1 MAHLG
6 LGSPSPVAPASPGR
20 YLAGSPQTFAS
31 AVPESGAVAV
41 EDDKRYRRSIHA
53 LEAEVDQ
60 LLSTAAR
67 GGRGI
72 SSLRETQRSLEIT
85 RSQLATELKGSRT
98 RERELEALLGKREA
112 DDASHRSLRAEV
124 EEARVEIAR
133 LRDALRAATA
143 EAADARGER
152 ARSTARRPP
161 REFSRRAKAA
171 SDAKH
176 ECARLRSACRSAQSD
191 AERCVKRRVDAKIAQ
206 LEHDYR
212 RDAHATL
219 AQREESHA
227 ATLQRAP
234 EHEQILATAKRVSE
248 DRVKALTAELE
259 GDRDRYAATLAKTT
273 AMVDQ
278 RIEEEELDQQVQRER
293 DRAFAAMRE
302 ASRLESQVGELAT
315 RTSAA
320 ETRAR
325 ADERVALERQG
336 AALEAKVAT
345 AENATAD
352 AERVCASAEV
362 HRQSLERRAD
372 EADRR
377 REAAEAAALEANA
390 LAATGA
396 ELAEAQGAR
405 LEAELGAQD
414 ARRDAERA
422 LGAAKN
428 AALEAEADARRLTL
442 RCETAERSL
451 SDATARSDG
460 ANAAR
465 LRRDRRRAPKRL
477 EEAEAELGAAKLR
490 SAEAEST
497 GAALGDQRHRDA
509 SRIAELE
516 QKLENFASA
525 VNVAELAKKAAEQKL
540 RAAHEGSAATEAST
554 VAATRRAEDAE
565 ARSEKIMEQRGNSD
579 RERQKLVARIASLER
594 QLDFAAKA
602 RDDARKHAEDARALA
617 DEHANRHKELVSRH
631 RALDAREV
639 EIEHKVKLHERAKKE
654 TPNFSHR
661 PANWARMQSDVTPI
675 HMANLPGE
683 QFRRS
688 IIESD
693 V

>member
-53 LEAEVDQ
+53 LEAEV
-60 LLSTAAR
+60 
-67 GGRGI
+67 
-72 SSLRETQRSLEIT
+72 
-85 RSQLATELKGSRT
+85 
-98 RERELEALLGKREA
+98 
-112 DDASHRSLRAEV
+112 

-152 ARSTARRPP
+152 APKHGDAVL

-191 AERCVKRRVDAKIAQ
+191 AERCVKVAEAAA
-206 LEHDYR
+206 E
-212 RDAHATL
+212 AATK
-219 AQREESHA
+219 REEENKREF
-227 ATLQRAP
+227 LRQR
-234 EHEQILATAKRVSE
+234 HFGDGGVSE

-278 RIEEEELDQQVQRER
+278 RIEEVEAEYARER
-293 DRAFAAMRE
+293 SATDARGVPGGARPAGPARAGPGLRGHAR
-302 ASRLESQVGELAT
+302 GEPPRVAG
-315 RTSAA
+315 R
-320 ETRAR
+320 RAR
-325 ADERVALERQG
+325 DADARRKRRAPTSVVALERQG

-345 AENATAD
+345 AENATSDAESRLRFAEQRVAEDETLRLAARPNSRTRTASAD

-390 LAATGA
+390 LAATA
-396 ELAEAQGAR
+396 RLAEAQGAR

-428 AALEAEADARRLTL
+428 AALEVE
-442 RCETAERSL
+442 
-451 SDATARSDG
+451 
-460 ANAAR
+460 
-465 LRRDRRRAPKRL
+465 
-477 EEAEAELGAAKLR
+477 
-490 SAEAEST
+490 
-497 GAALGDQRHRDA
+497 
-509 SRIAELE
+509 
-516 QKLENFASA
+516 
-525 VNVAELAKKAAEQKL
+525 
-540 RAAHEGSAATEAST
+540 
-554 VAATRRAEDAE
+554 
-565 ARSEKIMEQRGNSD
+565 
-579 RERQKLVARIASLER
+579 
-594 QLDFAAKA
+594 AAKA
-602 RDDARKHAEDARALA
+602 EASRLKEALEDAKRTPRTTPWPSSA
-617 DEHANRHKELVSRH
+617 RSRP
-631 RALDAREV
+631 RP
-639 EIEHKVKLHERAKKE
+639 
-654 TPNFSHR
+654 TP
-661 PANWARMQSDVTPI
+661 
-675 HMANLPGE
+675 GG
-683 QFRRS
+683 
-688 IIESD
+688 
-693 V
+693 